1 MDTAAH
7 TPRARCGGFSLIE
20 MLVVIVITAILVS
33 IAAPSYMSSIRKSR
47 RTEAKTALLDLA
59 AREERFLSTNPAG
72 YTAAANQLG
81 YPAGGP
87 PWVIGT
93 GYYQLSVCV
102 TPTGAAAGT
111 CPNGPAGPSFIATA
125 VPVAGQSQVN
135 DLQCQ
140 SFSVDSTGNQLAFD
154 NGGALNTQTCWV
166 R

>member
-1 MDTAAH
+1 MNTATP
-7 TPRARCGGFSLIE
+7 TPRPPRGFSLIE
-20 MLVVIVITAILVS
+20 LLVVIVITAILVS
-33 IAAPSYMSSIRKSR
+33 IAAPSYMTSIRKSR

-59 AREERFLSTNPAG
+59 AREERFLSTNPVGYANTAAQLG
-72 YTAAANQLG
+72 YTAL
-81 YPAGGP
+81 PGP
-87 PWVIGT
+87 VGN
-93 GYYQLSVCV
+93 GYYTLSVCIA
-102 TPTGAAAGT
+102 TTGQAAGT

-154 NGGALNTQTCWV
+154 NGGANQTQLCWV

>member
-1 MDTAAH
+1 MDTAAR
-7 TPRARCGGFSLIE
+7 TPRARHGGFTLIE

-47 RTEAKTALLDLA
+47 RTEAKTALLDIA

-81 YPAGGP
+81 YAALPGP
-87 PWVIGT
+87 VGT

-102 TPTGAAAGT
+102 AAAGAAAGT

-154 NGGALNTQTCWV
+154 NGGANNTQNCWV